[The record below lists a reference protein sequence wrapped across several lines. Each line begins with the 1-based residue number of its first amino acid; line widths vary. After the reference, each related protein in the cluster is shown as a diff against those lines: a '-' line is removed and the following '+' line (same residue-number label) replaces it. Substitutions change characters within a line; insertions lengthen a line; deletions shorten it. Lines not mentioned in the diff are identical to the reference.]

1 MCHGASVVAK
11 KAATVCG
18 PADDRKWQVEDA
30 LRTLNRAEEIRKDKR
45 MMSDVKRLATEQI
58 KTLSN
63 HVMNRDAD
71 DKKRAKK
78 PANALMKR

>member
-1 MCHGASVVAK
+1 MAKK
-11 KAATVCG
+11 KAADG
-18 PADDRKWQVEDA
+18 PCMPDRKWEIEDA

-45 MMSDVKRLATEQI
+45 MMQDVKRHALEQI

-63 HVMNRDAD
+63 HVMDRDAD

-78 PANALMKR
+78 TTNALMKR